1 MYEVHQDIE
10 RRMREDLSPQRGLL
24 VLQRLFDALD
34 REGIRYC
41 HWKSNQHLFEGMVGM
56 TDLDVLFDRVGTHV
70 LDRIFGGAGFKRL
83 LTTPM
88 RTHPGLEDYVG
99 FDETTGSLVH
109 LHVHHLLRMGEKN
122 SKGYWLPWEELFLA
136 TRHVQQPGGMYAS
149 HPDAEMVIF
158 FLRSA
163 LKLRL
168 RDRVLSWA
176 GRSYTQGDLDREYR
190 WLRQRSNPARVVAL
204 VRDVLGREA
213 SDVAAEM
220 LSGTPTLRSLVRFRR
235 ASAPTL
241 RRCRT
246 HSAVVART
254 RRWTREIY
262 GMRARIAKRYTHPP
276 TPMNRSLPSGGLVVA
291 ILGSDGSGKSTVTKE
306 IARWLSWKVDVLA
319 MYHGCGDGPSSF
331 IRWPLRVVARLVREK
346 KGTRSSKGKGR
357 NSLKRCLRWIWAMAL
372 SLEKRRKLLKSWRA
386 RNRGMVVLCD
396 RYPQNQVDGYNDGP
410 LLGHWRDSQSTMLR
424 FLARWERS
432 PYAWA
437 ERLPP
442 DLIIKLQ
449 VSPEVALSRKPE
461 MTLDEVLRR
470 VEAIRTLR
478 YPASRVLEV
487 NADAPLEE
495 VLLTIKRDIWSM
507 L

>member
-1 MYEVHQDIE
+1 MHQDTE
-10 RRMREDLSPQRGLL
+10 RTIREDRSSGPPRGLL
-24 VLQRLFDALD
+24 VLRRLLDALD

-41 HWKSNQHLFEGMVGM
+41 HWKSNEHLFEGMVGM
-56 TDLDVLFDRVGTHV
+56 TDLDVLFDRAGTHV
-70 LDRIFGGAGFKRL
+70 LDRIFGEAGFKRL
-83 LTTPM
+83 LATPM

-99 FDETTGSLVH
+99 FDEATGSLVH

-136 TRHVQQPGGMYAS
+136 TRHVQQPEGMYAS

-163 LKLRL
+163 LKSRL
-168 RDRVLSWA
+168 RDRVASWA
-176 GRSYTQGDLDREYR
+176 GRDYTRGGLDREYR

-204 VRDVLGREA
+204 VRDLLGREA

-220 LSGTPTLRSLVRFRR
+220 LSGAPRLRSLTRFRR

-246 HSAVVART
+246 HSPLVARV
-254 RRWTREIY
+254 RRWTRELY
-262 GMRARIAKRYTHPP
+262 GMRASLAKRITHPP

-291 ILGSDGSGKSTVTKE
+291 ILGSDGSGKSTVVKE
-306 IARWLSWKVDVLA
+306 VARWLSWKVDVLT
-319 MYHGCGDGPSSF
+319 MYHGSGDGPASL
-331 IRWPLRVVARLVREK
+331 IRWPMRAALRLARGGD
-346 KGTRSSKGKGR
+346 GTRSSGGSGRKGF
-357 NSLKRCLRWIWAMAL
+357 KRRLRPVWALAL

-410 LLGHWRDSQSTMLR
+410 LLGHWRDSPNVLLR
-424 FLARWERS
+424 LLARWEGS

-442 DLIIKLQ
+442 DLVIKLH
-449 VSPEVALSRKPE
+449 VSPEVASSRKPD
-461 MTLDEVLRR
+461 MGPDEVLRR
-470 VEAIRTLR
+470 VETIRTLR
-478 YPASRVLEV
+478 YPASRVSEV

-495 VLLTIKRDIWSM
+495 VLLKIKRDIWSV